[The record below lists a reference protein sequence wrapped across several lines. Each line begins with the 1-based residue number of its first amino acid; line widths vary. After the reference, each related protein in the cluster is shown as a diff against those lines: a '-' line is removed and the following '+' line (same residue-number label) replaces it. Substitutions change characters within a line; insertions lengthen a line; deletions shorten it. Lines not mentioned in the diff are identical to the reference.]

1 MAAFNYVAVD
11 SKGKSKKGVLE
22 ADSPRQVRQILRD
35 KGLLPT
41 DVEQAKEKSTS
52 NGLTLFSPSLSVAQL
67 SLITRQLSTL
77 VMSGLPLE
85 ECLNAAAEQAE
96 SARIRSMLMAV
107 RSKLLEGYTLADSL
121 ASFPRAFPKLYRST
135 VSAGEQSGNLGL
147 VLDQLA
153 DYVEGQNETRAKIQS
168 ASIYPVILLT
178 AAIGVLVFLLTTI
191 IPKLT
196 SALSSNGRELPG
208 ATVFVLAVSDFL
220 TAWWWTLLIGIFV
233 LIISFWAWNR
243 AEARRFITHSVIL
256 KVPLIGKM
264 SKGFNTSRYASTL
277 AILTSSG
284 VPLVDAMKIAEEVV
298 DNLPIQKAMHEAA
311 RKVSEGG
318 SLSVALKESGYMPP
332 MMVHM
337 VASGER
343 SGEVD
348 SMLARVA
355 DSQERSLKDLIG
367 VLVSLFEPAML
378 VIMGAMVML
387 IVSAVIMP
395 IMQASQVG

>member
-1 MAAFNYVAVD
+1 MAAFNYIAVD
-11 SKGKSKKGVLE
+11 NKGKTKKGVLE
-22 ADSPRQVRQILRD
+22 ADSPRQVRQLLRE

-41 DVEQAKEKSTS
+41 DVEQAKEKPSGS
-52 NGLTLFSPSLSVAQL
+52 GLSLFSPSLSVAQL

-121 ASFPRAFPKLYRST
+121 ANFPRAFPKLYRST

-147 VLDQLA
+147 VLDRLA
-153 DYVEGQNETRAKIQS
+153 DYVDGQNETRNKIQN
-168 ASIYPVILLT
+168 ASIYPAILLT

-196 SALSSNGRELPG
+196 TSLTSNGRELPG
-208 ATVFVLAVSDFL
+208 ATQFVLALSGFL
-220 TAWWWTLLIGIFV
+220 TAWWWALLIGLFAAIV
-233 LIISFWAWNR
+233 TFWLWNKTDN
-243 AEARRFITHSVIL
+243 RRYKTHRLLL
-256 KVPLIGKM
+256 KLPLIGKM
-264 SKGFNTSRYASTL
+264 AKGFNTSRYASTL

-284 VPLVDAMKIAEEVV
+284 VPLVDAMRIAEEVV
-298 DNLPIQKAMHEAA
+298 ENLPIQKAMREAA
-311 RKVSEGG
+311 KKVSEGG
-318 SLSVALKESGYMPP
+318 SLSVALKESGYIPP

-348 SMLARVA
+348 NMLARVA

-378 VIMGAMVML
+378 VIMGGMVML

>member
-41 DVEQAKEKSTS
+41 DVEQAKEKSAS

-153 DYVEGQNETRAKIQS
+153 DYVEGQNETRTKIQS

-220 TAWWWTLLIGIFV
+220 TPWW
-233 LIISFWAWNR
+233 
-243 AEARRFITHSVIL
+243 
-256 KVPLIGKM
+256 
-264 SKGFNTSRYASTL
+264 
-277 AILTSSG
+277 
-284 VPLVDAMKIAEEVV
+284 
-298 DNLPIQKAMHEAA
+298 
-311 RKVSEGG
+311 
-318 SLSVALKESGYMPP
+318 
-332 MMVHM
+332 
-337 VASGER
+337 
-343 SGEVD
+343 
-348 SMLARVA
+348 
-355 DSQERSLKDLIG
+355 
-367 VLVSLFEPAML
+367 
-378 VIMGAMVML
+378 
-387 IVSAVIMP
+387 
-395 IMQASQVG
+395 

>member
-11 SKGKSKKGVLE
+11 SKGKAKKGVLE
-22 ADSPRQVRQILRD
+22 ADSPRQVRQMLRE

-41 DVEQAKEKSTS
+41 DVEQAKEKSS
-52 NGLTLFSPSLSVAQL
+52 SSGLSLFTPTLKVAQL

-121 ASFPRAFPKLYRST
+121 ANFPRAFPKLYRST

-153 DYVEGQNETRAKIQS
+153 DYVESQNETRSKIQN
-168 ASIYPVILLT
+168 ASIYPAILLT

-196 SALSSNGRELPG
+196 TSLSSSGRELPA
-208 ATVFVLAVSDFL
+208 ATQFVLAVSGFL
-220 TAWWWTLLIGIFV
+220 TNWWWALLIGIFAAV
-233 LIISFWAWNR
+233 VSFWLWNR
-243 AEARRFITHSVIL
+243 AESRRFKTHRLLL
-256 KVPLIGKM
+256 KLPLIGKM
-264 SKGFNTSRYASTL
+264 AKGFNTSRYASTL

-284 VPLVDAMKIAEEVV
+284 VPLVDAMRIAEEVIE
-298 DNLPIQKAMHEAA
+298 NLPIQKAMHEAA

-318 SLSVALKESGYMPP
+318 SLSIALKESGYMPP

-348 SMLARVA
+348 AMLARVA

-367 VLVSLFEPAML
+367 VLVSLFEPAMM
-378 VIMGAMVML
+378 VIMGGMVML

>member
-1 MAAFNYVAVD
+1 
-11 SKGKSKKGVLE
+11 
-22 ADSPRQVRQILRD
+22 
-35 KGLLPT
+35 
-41 DVEQAKEKSTS
+41 
-52 NGLTLFSPSLSVAQL
+52 
-67 SLITRQLSTL
+67 
-77 VMSGLPLE
+77 
-85 ECLNAAAEQAE
+85 
-96 SARIRSMLMAV
+96 
-107 RSKLLEGYTLADSL
+107 
-121 ASFPRAFPKLYRST
+121 
-135 VSAGEQSGNLGL
+135 
-147 VLDQLA
+147 
-153 DYVEGQNETRAKIQS
+153 
-168 ASIYPVILLT
+168 
-178 AAIGVLVFLLTTI
+178 
-191 IPKLT
+191 
-196 SALSSNGRELPG
+196 
-208 ATVFVLAVSDFL
+208 
-220 TAWWWTLLIGIFV
+220 
-233 LIISFWAWNR
+233 
-243 AEARRFITHSVIL
+243 
-256 KVPLIGKM
+256 M